1 MAKTLKQIA
10 DEIGISKQRV
20 YRFVKQEGIIGTH
33 QENQTIYYDEQ
44 AEQTIK
50 VAFQFEPH
58 HEAVSDAVAQSMEHN
73 QQIIEM
79 LQTTVAIMQKQI
91 EFYQTEL
98 QKRDEQLEK
107 RDNLIEQLRHWM
119 KNDIT
124 IMKYLIS

>member
-58 HEAVSDAVAQSMEHN
+58 HEAVSDAVAQSMERN
-73 QQIIEM
+73 R
-79 LQTTVAIMQKQI
+79 
-91 EFYQTEL
+91 TEIFGVHH
-98 QKRDEQLEK
+98 KSGKNKGWSVCVQLF
-107 RDNLIEQLRHWM
+107 L
-119 KNDIT
+119 
-124 IMKYLIS
+124 